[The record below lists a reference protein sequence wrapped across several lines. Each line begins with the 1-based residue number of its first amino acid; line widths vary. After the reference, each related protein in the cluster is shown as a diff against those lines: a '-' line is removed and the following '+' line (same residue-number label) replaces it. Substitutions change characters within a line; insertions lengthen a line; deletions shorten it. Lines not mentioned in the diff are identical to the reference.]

1 MLEVPHEG
9 PNVPHEGVGCKQQP
23 AETRP
28 EGEKKQMNDDN
39 RRRYEMQVRV
49 TQFGVDNGGDFS
61 GIATTKFSD
70 LATLVNDV
78 ESTSAAQQAGFGE
91 AAQQFE
97 VKDTARENLR
107 DEMSDISRTAKSM
120 EYAIDG
126 ISNKFRFQRN
136 MSDASMLAKARAF
149 ETEANPYKADFEA
162 YGLSPDFIADLTAA
176 ADAFEASFSSTASA
190 TAEHVAATADEA
202 AKVREGMV
210 IVRILD
216 GIVKNKYANDP
227 GKLAAWISASHVEKA
242 PKKKTPT
249 P

>member
-1 MLEVPHEG
+1 
-9 PNVPHEGVGCKQQP
+9 
-23 AETRP
+23 
-28 EGEKKQMNDDN
+28 MNDDN

-49 TQFGVDNGGDFS
+49 TQFGVDNAGDFT
-61 GIATTKFSD
+61 GIATTKFSEM
-70 LATLVNDV
+70 ATLVN
-78 ESTSAAQQAGFGE
+78 EIEATSSAQQSGFGE

-120 EYAIDG
+120 EYAFDG

-136 MSDASMLAKARAF
+136 MSDANMLAKARAF
-149 ETEANPYKADFEA
+149 ETEANPYKSDFEA
-162 YGLSPDFIADLTAA
+162 YGLSANFIADLTAA
-176 ADAFEASFSSTASA
+176 ADAFEASFSNTASA
-190 TAEHVAATADEA
+190 TAEHVAATADTSA
-202 AKVREGMV
+202 QVREGMV

-242 PKKKTPT
+242 PKKKSPT